1 MSEVFHEFV
10 KSWCPQ
16 TRLQVEL
23 TLECRGRQLGSLVQG
38 RPVDCNVTSCKV
50 RTPLCLLKADLITTR
65 KEVS

>member
-1 MSEVFHEFV
+1 VSEVFHEFV

-38 RPVDCNVTSCKV
+38 RPVDCNGTCQV